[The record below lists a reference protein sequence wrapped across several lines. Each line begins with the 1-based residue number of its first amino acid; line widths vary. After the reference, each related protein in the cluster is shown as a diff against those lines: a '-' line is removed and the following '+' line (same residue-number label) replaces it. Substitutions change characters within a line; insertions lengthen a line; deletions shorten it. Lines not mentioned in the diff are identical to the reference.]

1 MTNVKIMLIL
11 LLFSAIIVGQ
21 QPKPKEVAMKITS
34 SAFSDGALIPIKYTC
49 DGDDISPPLVWNDI
63 PENTASFVLINDDPD
78 APVGTWDHWILFNL
92 DGKTTELAEN
102 VDLSKLAGVQLGHN
116 SWRRNDYG
124 GPCPPYGTHRYFF
137 KLYALDMKLDLPASS
152 SKQDIEKAMA
162 GHILAE
168 AELLGRYKRQ

>member
-1 MTNVKIMLIL
+1 MLIL

-21 QPKPKEVAMKITS
+21 QPKHKEVAMKITS

-49 DGDDISPPLVWNDI
+49 DGDDISPPLVWSDI

-92 DGKTTELAEN
+92 EGKTTELAEN
-102 VDLSKLAGVQLGHN
+102 VDLSKLAGVQLGRN

-168 AELLGRYKRQ
+168 AELLGRYKRP

>member
-1 MTNVKIMLIL
+1 
-11 LLFSAIIVGQ
+11 
-21 QPKPKEVAMKITS
+21 MKITS

-49 DGDDISPPLVWNDI
+49 DGDDISPPLVWSDI

-92 DGKTTELAEN
+92 EGKTTELAEN

-116 SWRRNDYG
+116 NWRRNDYG

-137 KLYALDMKLDLPASS
+137 KLYALDMKLDLPAGS
-152 SKQDIEKAMA
+152 SKQDIKKAMA

-168 AELLGRYKRQ
+168 AELLGRYKRP

>member
-1 MTNVKIMLIL
+1 
-11 LLFSAIIVGQ
+11 
-21 QPKPKEVAMKITS
+21 MKITS

-49 DGDDISPPLVWNDI
+49 DGDDISPPLVWSDI

-102 VDLSKLAGVQLGHN
+102 VDLSKLAGVQLGRN

-137 KLYALDMKLDLPASS
+137 KLYALDMKLDLPAGS
-152 SKQDIEKAMA
+152 SKQDIKKAMA

-168 AELLGRYKRQ
+168 AELLGRYKRP

>member
-1 MTNVKIMLIL
+1 MVMI
-11 LLFSAIIVGQ
+11 F
-21 QPKPKEVAMKITS
+21 
-34 SAFSDGALIPIKYTC
+34 
-49 DGDDISPPLVWNDI
+49 PPLVWNDI

-152 SKQDIEKAMA
+152 SKQDIEKAMT

>member
-1 MTNVKIMLIL
+1 
-11 LLFSAIIVGQ
+11 
-21 QPKPKEVAMKITS
+21 MKITS

-116 SWRRNDYG
+116 SWRRIDYG

-137 KLYALDMKLDLPASS
+137 KLYALDMKLDLSASS
-152 SKQDIEKAMA
+152 SKQDIEKAMT

>member
-1 MTNVKIMLIL
+1 MTGVKIMLIL

-49 DGDDISPPLVWNDI
+49 DGDDISPPLVWSDI

-92 DGKTTELAEN
+92 EGKTTELAEN
-102 VDLSKLAGVQLGHN
+102 VDLSKLAGVQLGRN

-137 KLYALDMKLDLPASS
+137 KLYALDMKLDLPAGS
-152 SKQDIEKAMA
+152 SKQDIKKAMA

-168 AELLGRYKRQ
+168 AELLGRYKRP

>member
-1 MTNVKIMLIL
+1 
-11 LLFSAIIVGQ
+11 
-21 QPKPKEVAMKITS
+21 MKITS

-49 DGDDISPPLVWNDI
+49 DGDDISPPLVWSDI

-92 DGKTTELAEN
+92 EGKTTELAEN
-102 VDLSKLAGVQLGHN
+102 VDLSKLAGVQLGRN

-137 KLYALDMKLDLPASS
+137 KLYALDMKLDLPAGS
-152 SKQDIEKAMA
+152 SKQDIKKALA

-168 AELLGRYKRQ
+168 AELLGRYKRP

>member
-1 MTNVKIMLIL
+1 
-11 LLFSAIIVGQ
+11 
-21 QPKPKEVAMKITS
+21 MKITS

-49 DGDDISPPLVWNDI
+49 DGDDISPPLVWSDI

-92 DGKTTELAEN
+92 EGKTTELAEN

-116 SWRRNDYG
+116 NWRRNDYG

-137 KLYALDMKLDLPASS
+137 KLYALDMKLDLPAGS

-168 AELLGRYKRQ
+168 AELLGRYKRP

>member
-1 MTNVKIMLIL
+1 MTGVKIMLIL
-11 LLFSAIIVGQ
+11 LLFSAIIFGQ
-21 QPKPKEVAMKITS
+21 QPKHKEVAMKITS

-49 DGDDISPPLVWNDI
+49 DGDDISPPLVWSDI

-92 DGKTTELAEN
+92 EGKTTELAEN
-102 VDLSKLAGVQLGHN
+102 VDLSKLAGVQLGRN

-137 KLYALDMKLDLPASS
+137 KLYALDRKLDLPAGS

-168 AELLGRYKRQ
+168 AELLGRYKRP

>member
-1 MTNVKIMLIL
+1 
-11 LLFSAIIVGQ
+11 
-21 QPKPKEVAMKITS
+21 MKITS

-49 DGDDISPPLVWNDI
+49 DGDDISPPLMWSDI

-78 APVGTWDHWILFNL
+78 APVGIWDHWILFNL

-102 VDLSKLAGVQLGHN
+102 VDLSKLTGVQLGHN

-137 KLYALDMKLDLPASS
+137 KLYALDMKLDLPAGS

-168 AELLGRYKRQ
+168 AELLGRYKRP

>member
-1 MTNVKIMLIL
+1 MW
-11 LLFSAIIVGQ
+11 S
-21 QPKPKEVAMKITS
+21 
-34 SAFSDGALIPIKYTC
+34 
-49 DGDDISPPLVWNDI
+49 DI

-92 DGKTTELAEN
+92 EGKTTELAEN
-102 VDLSKLAGVQLGHN
+102 VDLSKLAGVQLGRN

-137 KLYALDMKLDLPASS
+137 KLYALDMKLDLPAGS
-152 SKQDIEKAMA
+152 SKQDIKKAMA

-168 AELLGRYKRQ
+168 AELLGRYKRP

>member
-1 MTNVKIMLIL
+1 
-11 LLFSAIIVGQ
+11 
-21 QPKPKEVAMKITS
+21 MKITS

-49 DGDDISPPLVWNDI
+49 DGDDISPPLVWSDI

-92 DGKTTELAEN
+92 EGKTTELAEN
-102 VDLSKLAGVQLGHN
+102 VDLSKLAGVQLGRN

-137 KLYALDMKLDLPASS
+137 KLYALDIKLDLPSGS

-168 AELLGRYKRQ
+168 AELLGRYKRP

>member
-1 MTNVKIMLIL
+1 MTGVKIMLIL

>member
-1 MTNVKIMLIL
+1 MTGVKIMLIL

-137 KLYALDMKLDLPASS
+137 KLYALDMKLDLPANS
-152 SKQDIEKAMA
+152 SKQDIEKAMT

>member
-1 MTNVKIMLIL
+1 MLIL
-11 LLFSAIIVGQ
+11 LPFSAMIVGQ

-137 KLYALDMKLDLPASS
+137 KLYALDIKLDLPASS

>member
-1 MTNVKIMLIL
+1 
-11 LLFSAIIVGQ
+11 
-21 QPKPKEVAMKITS
+21 MKITS

-49 DGDDISPPLVWNDI
+49 DGDDISPPLVWSDI

-92 DGKTTELAEN
+92 EGKTTELAEN
-102 VDLSKLAGVQLGHN
+102 VDLSKLAGVQLGRN

-137 KLYALDMKLDLPASS
+137 KLYALDMKLDLPAGS
-152 SKQDIEKAMA
+152 SKQNIEKAMA

-168 AELLGRYKRQ
+168 AELLGRYKRP

>member
-1 MTNVKIMLIL
+1 M
-11 LLFSAIIVGQ
+11 
-21 QPKPKEVAMKITS
+21 EVAMKITS

-49 DGDDISPPLVWNDI
+49 DGDDISPPLVWSDI

-152 SKQDIEKAMA
+152 SKQDIEKAMT

>member
-1 MTNVKIMLIL
+1 
-11 LLFSAIIVGQ
+11 
-21 QPKPKEVAMKITS
+21 MKITS

-49 DGDDISPPLVWNDI
+49 DGDDISPPLVWSDI

-92 DGKTTELAEN
+92 EGKTTELAEN
-102 VDLSKLAGVQLGHN
+102 VDLSKLAGVQLGRN

-137 KLYALDMKLDLPASS
+137 KLYALDMKLDLPAGS

-168 AELLGRYKRQ
+168 AELLGRYKRP

>member
-1 MTNVKIMLIL
+1 MTGVKIMLIL
-11 LLFSAIIVGQ
+11 LPFSAMIVGQ

-49 DGDDISPPLVWNDI
+49 DGDDISPPLVWSDI

-92 DGKTTELAEN
+92 EGKTTELAEN
-102 VDLSKLAGVQLGHN
+102 VDLSKLAGVQLGRN

-137 KLYALDMKLDLPASS
+137 KLYALDMKLDLPAGS
-152 SKQDIEKAMA
+152 SKQDIKKAMA

-168 AELLGRYKRQ
+168 AELLGRYKRP

>member
-1 MTNVKIMLIL
+1 MLIL

-21 QPKPKEVAMKITS
+21 QPKPKKVAMKITS

-102 VDLSKLAGVQLGHN
+102 VDLSKLAGVQLGRN

-152 SKQDIEKAMA
+152 SKQDIEKAMT

>member
-1 MTNVKIMLIL
+1 
-11 LLFSAIIVGQ
+11 
-21 QPKPKEVAMKITS
+21 MKITS

-49 DGDDISPPLVWNDI
+49 DGDDISPPLVWSDI

-92 DGKTTELAEN
+92 EGKTTELAEN
-102 VDLSKLAGVQLGHN
+102 VDLSKLAGVQLGRN
-116 SWRRNDYG
+116 SWRQNDYG

-137 KLYALDMKLDLPASS
+137 KLYALDMKLDLPAGS
-152 SKQDIEKAMA
+152 SKQDIKKAMA

-168 AELLGRYKRQ
+168 AELLGRYKRP

>member
-1 MTNVKIMLIL
+1 MTGVKIMLIL
-11 LLFSAIIVGQ
+11 LLISAIIVGQ

-137 KLYALDMKLDLPASS
+137 KLYALDIKLDLPASS

>member
-1 MTNVKIMLIL
+1 MTGVKIMLIL
-11 LLFSAIIVGQ
+11 LLFSAITFGQ
-21 QPKPKEVAMKITS
+21 QPKHKEVAMKITS

-49 DGDDISPPLVWNDI
+49 DGDDISPPLVWSDI

-92 DGKTTELAEN
+92 EGKTTELAEN

-116 SWRRNDYG
+116 NWRRNDYG

-137 KLYALDMKLDLPASS
+137 KLYALDMKLDLPAGS

-168 AELLGRYKRQ
+168 AELLGRYKRP

>member
-1 MTNVKIMLIL
+1 MLIL
-11 LLFSAIIVGQ
+11 LLFSAIIFGQ
-21 QPKPKEVAMKITS
+21 QPKHKEVAMKITS

-49 DGDDISPPLVWNDI
+49 DGDDISPPLVWSDI

-92 DGKTTELAEN
+92 EGKTTELAEN
-102 VDLSKLAGVQLGHN
+102 VDLSKLAGVQLGRN

-137 KLYALDMKLDLPASS
+137 KLYALDIKLDLPAGS
-152 SKQDIEKAMA
+152 SKQDIKKAMA

-168 AELLGRYKRQ
+168 AELLGRYKRP

>member
-1 MTNVKIMLIL
+1 
-11 LLFSAIIVGQ
+11 
-21 QPKPKEVAMKITS
+21 MKITS

>member
-1 MTNVKIMLIL
+1 
-11 LLFSAIIVGQ
+11 
-21 QPKPKEVAMKITS
+21 MKITS

-49 DGDDISPPLVWNDI
+49 DGDDISPPLVWSDI

-92 DGKTTELAEN
+92 DDKTTELAEN
-102 VDLSKLAGVQLGHN
+102 VDLSKLAGVQLGRN

-137 KLYALDMKLDLPASS
+137 KLYALDMKLDLPAGS
-152 SKQDIEKAMA
+152 SKQDIKKAMA

-168 AELLGRYKRQ
+168 AELLGRYKRP

>member
-1 MTNVKIMLIL
+1 MLIL
-11 LLFSAIIVGQ
+11 LLFSAIIFGQ
-21 QPKPKEVAMKITS
+21 QPKHKEVAMKITS

-49 DGDDISPPLVWNDI
+49 DGDDISPPLVWSDI

-92 DGKTTELAEN
+92 EGKTTELAEN
-102 VDLSKLAGVQLGHN
+102 VDLSKLAGVQLGRN

-137 KLYALDMKLDLPASS
+137 KLYALDRKLDLPAGS
-152 SKQDIEKAMA
+152 SKQDIKKAMA

-168 AELLGRYKRQ
+168 AELLGRYKRP

>member
-1 MTNVKIMLIL
+1 MLIL
-11 LLFSAIIVGQ
+11 LLFSAIIFGQ
-21 QPKPKEVAMKITS
+21 QPKHKEVAMKITS

-49 DGDDISPPLVWNDI
+49 DGDDISPPLVWSDI

-92 DGKTTELAEN
+92 EGKTTELAEN
-102 VDLSKLAGVQLGHN
+102 VDLSKLAGVQLGRN

-137 KLYALDMKLDLPASS
+137 KLYALDRKLDLPAGS

-168 AELLGRYKRQ
+168 AELLGRYKRP

>member
-1 MTNVKIMLIL
+1 MLIL

-34 SAFSDGALIPIKYTC
+34 SAFSDDALIPIKYTC
-49 DGDDISPPLVWNDI
+49 DGDDISPPLVWSDI

-92 DGKTTELAEN
+92 EGKTTELAEN
-102 VDLSKLAGVQLGHN
+102 VDLSKLAGVQLGRN
-116 SWRRNDYG
+116 SWRHNDYG

-137 KLYALDMKLDLPASS
+137 KLYALDMKLDLPAGS
-152 SKQDIEKAMA
+152 SKQDIKKAMA

-168 AELLGRYKRQ
+168 AELLGRYKRP

>member
-1 MTNVKIMLIL
+1 MLIL
-11 LLFSAIIVGQ
+11 LLFSAIIFGQ
-21 QPKPKEVAMKITS
+21 QPKHKEVAMKITS

-49 DGDDISPPLVWNDI
+49 DGDDISPPLVWSDI

-92 DGKTTELAEN
+92 EGKTTELAEN

-116 SWRRNDYG
+116 NWRRNDYG

-137 KLYALDMKLDLPASS
+137 KLYALDMKLDLPAGS

-168 AELLGRYKRQ
+168 AELLGRYKRP

>member
-1 MTNVKIMLIL
+1 MTCVKIMLIL
-11 LLFSAIIVGQ
+11 LPFSAMIVGQ

-49 DGDDISPPLVWNDI
+49 DGDDISPPLVWSDI

-92 DGKTTELAEN
+92 EGKTTELAEN
-102 VDLSKLAGVQLGHN
+102 VDLSKLAGVQLGRN

-137 KLYALDMKLDLPASS
+137 KLYALDMKLDLPAGS
-152 SKQDIEKAMA
+152 SKQDIKKAMA

-168 AELLGRYKRQ
+168 AELLGRYKRP

>member
-1 MTNVKIMLIL
+1 MLIL

-21 QPKPKEVAMKITS
+21 QPKHKEVVMKITS

-49 DGDDISPPLVWNDI
+49 DGDDISPPLVWSDI

-102 VDLSKLAGVQLGHN
+102 VDLSKLAGVQLGRN

-137 KLYALDMKLDLPASS
+137 KLYALDMKLDLPAGS
-152 SKQDIEKAMA
+152 SKQDIKKAMA

-168 AELLGRYKRQ
+168 AELLGRYKRP

>member
-1 MTNVKIMLIL
+1 
-11 LLFSAIIVGQ
+11 
-21 QPKPKEVAMKITS
+21 MKITS

-49 DGDDISPPLVWNDI
+49 DGDDISPPLVWSDI

-92 DGKTTELAEN
+92 EGKTTELAEN
-102 VDLSKLAGVQLGHN
+102 VDLSKLAGVQLGRN

-137 KLYALDMKLDLPASS
+137 KLYALDIKLDLPAGS

-168 AELLGRYKRQ
+168 AELLGRYKRP